1 MQKGNHFCG
10 VCWAWL
16 LTSFWLG
23 NEMFYFQEVPW
34 LRRRVFPC
42 HLWRTSKAGLAPAW
56 GWRVALLSR
65 SLPSL
70 WWLGVRFVP
79 VCFASKLCKILI
91 CLCVLMLLVVGK
103 GTYRNHGQPPVK
115 HARKFCYL
123 IPLGFIFMRLGFLLW
138 KFRLVFPS
146 PFCWFL

>member
-1 MQKGNHFCG
+1 M
-10 VCWAWL
+10 
-16 LTSFWLG
+16 
-23 NEMFYFQEVPW
+23 
-34 LRRRVFPC
+34 
-42 HLWRTSKAGLAPAW
+42 
-56 GWRVALLSR
+56 
-65 SLPSL
+65 
-70 WWLGVRFVP
+70 P

-138 KFRLVFPS
+138 EFRLVFPFHHWVD
-146 PFCWFL
+146 FCNHSFCFYIIGHINK